1 MSSQFGYIYI
11 RLNEWYLNKNICKL
25 GTTENIPYKH
35 RQYISCEPNRGRFVY
50 VYEIDLYE
58 MDIID
63 ELLKKHF
70 DNFNYRHNNNNDGGS
85 EFFYKDIIQLIPFVL
100 DAQNIKYRILSKEE
114 IYNLSYKDLSYKD
127 FRKSVKNTNKPKE
140 NKKDNK
146 NDIKHNFDPLI
157 LRSVEQDTIVKNVA
171 KFYESNDKGILVVN
185 RDINKTNRSISLSLI
200 KSRLSFWISQELK
213 NTKKIIIGVP
223 SAKLLD
229 QWVEGIISVYPNKQ
243 ILSVNKDV
251 KFEHIEDFLKIN
263 NNLNLPNDNDNNELI
278 IVITTYASSHKIR
291 TICDNIK
298 FTFDIGI
305 NDDVYHL
312 SNNYYNK
319 QEKTKIYS
327 NILYI
332 PVIKRLSL
340 TKTLKLIDYNKD
352 EKNISNVNY
361 EFFGDVINTNSNIND
376 KIIFEQS
383 PTIKTPIKMIIRPI
397 EQEIKTP
404 PKLIIRPIEQEIKTP
419 PKLIIKPNNQLQ
431 NLYIQEPSF

>member
-11 RLNEWYLNKNICKL
+11 RLNEWYLNKNICKF

-35 RQYISCEPNRGRFVY
+35 RQYISCEPNRGRFEY

-100 DAQNIKYRILSKEE
+100 DARNIKYRILSKEE

-127 FRKSVKNTNKPKE
+127 FRKSIKNTNKPKE
-140 NKKDNK
+140 NKKDNNK
-146 NDIKHNFDPLI
+146 NNIKHNFVPLI
-157 LRSVEQDTIVKNVA
+157 LRSVEQDIIVKNVS

-185 RDINKTNRSISLSLI
+185 RDINKSISLSLI
-200 KSRLSFWISQELK
+200 KSHLSFWISQELK
-213 NTKKIIIGVP
+213 NNKKIIIGVP

-229 QWVEGIISVYPNKQ
+229 QWVEGIISVYPNKK

-263 NNLNLPNDNDNNELI
+263 NNLNLLNDNNELI
-278 IVITTYASSHKIR
+278 IVITTYSSSHKIR

-327 NILYI
+327 NMLYI

-361 EFFGDVINTNSNIND
+361 EFFGDVINSNIND

-397 EQEIKTP
+397 EH
-404 PKLIIRPIEQEIKTP
+404 EIKTP